1 MKHLIFYILIII
13 FLSSCEVD
21 NNKLFESLNKDFLE
35 AIYKN
40 KAEKFVYQVDGLVP
54 QESFFINGKLK
65 YLKYH
70 HGPENGSIDYL
81 IYFDLK
87 TDSVSKIIRR
97 EVGFGNQDE
106 NYNDSIFV
114 FSNNLKNYECFVG
127 NKLTDSTPAIKKV
140 EIDRT
145 FIRAMKSE
153 TEKKYNG
160 T

>member
-1 MKHLIFYILIII
+1 MKHLIFYILILI

-21 NNKLFESLNKDFLE
+21 NNKLFESLNKEFLE

-40 KAEKFVYQVDGLVP
+40 KAKKFVYQVDGLVP
-54 QESFFINGKLK
+54 QESFFINRKLK

-97 EVGFGNQDE
+97 EVGFGNHDE

-114 FSNNLKNYECFVG
+114 FSNNLKNHECFVG

-160 T
+160 I